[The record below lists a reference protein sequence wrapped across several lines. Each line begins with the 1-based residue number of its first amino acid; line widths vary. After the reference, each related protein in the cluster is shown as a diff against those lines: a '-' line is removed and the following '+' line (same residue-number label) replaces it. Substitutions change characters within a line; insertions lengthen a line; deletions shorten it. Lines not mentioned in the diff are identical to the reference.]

1 MTTLM
6 VVDGMRGETPSQAV
20 ARRLR
25 GELGE
30 RRISVSEVAR
40 RIEMTQAAL
49 SRRMTGD
56 VDKQSKSETVVTY
69 RVTGDG
75 SSAAV
80 TYTDNDVNMGQDTAA
95 SLPWEKK
102 VTLKGFVKI
111 ASLTATNTI
120 EAGPSTKITC
130 EILVNG
136 EVRFTQSGTGP
147 GASASCSG
155 SID

>member
-1 MTTLM
+1 M

-56 VDKQSKSETVVTY
+56 VKFGVDLIGQICDATGISFTYVT
-69 RVTGDG
+69 TGIREAPAGPDG
-75 SSAAV
+75 SGEGAVGGAPSRARTEDLRIISPSMEPFSVLPLRRAA
-80 TYTDNDVNMGQDTAA
+80 
-95 SLPWEKK
+95 
-102 VTLKGFVKI
+102 
-111 ASLTATNTI
+111 
-120 EAGPSTKITC
+120 
-130 EILVNG
+130 
-136 EVRFTQSGTGP
+136 
-147 GASASCSG
+147 
-155 SID
+155 